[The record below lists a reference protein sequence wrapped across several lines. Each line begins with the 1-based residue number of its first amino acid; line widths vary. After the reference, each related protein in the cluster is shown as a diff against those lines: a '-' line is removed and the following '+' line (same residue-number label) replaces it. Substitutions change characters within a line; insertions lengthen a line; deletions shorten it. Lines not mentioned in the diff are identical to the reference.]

1 MKTISIKQP
10 TGYQTESNIYVPL
23 YFGNVVQLPSDIAD
37 SLCSAGFA
45 QLVAE
50 PEVAVVAEPEVAV
63 VAEPEQETEL
73 RLKNESKKGK

>member
-50 PEVAVVAEPEVAV
+50 PEVAVVAEPE
-63 VAEPEQETEL
+63 QETEL